1 MSIDIFMPALS
12 PTMEEGTLAT
22 WLVKEGDKIAPG
34 DVIAEIETDKATMEV
49 ESIDEGTIGKI
60 LVEAGTDN
68 VAVGTLIAVLLEE
81 GESAGDIDASA
92 TAAPAPAPQEA
103 SAPTPEPVAAPESP
117 ESTPAVSAPAPAAA
131 PKSASVSSDIKAG
144 SAPVDASGNR
154 IKASP
159 LARRIA
165 LQNGLDLTQIEGTGP
180 HGRIVKAD
188 VVDAKPEAA
197 DAADAADAPVATPTA
212 APAATA
218 APAEAQIYDPPAD
231 VPYEEIKLPG
241 MRKVIAKRMTES
253 KSTVPH
259 FYLTVDVELDAL
271 MAMRKELNAKLA
283 EEGGKLSVNDFVIR
297 ACGLA
302 LKKVPA
308 ANAQFAGDK
317 MYRFSR
323 ADISVAV
330 AIEGGLITPVVKGA
344 CSKGL
349 KEISEEMK
357 DLAAK
362 ARDGK
367 LMPEDYQ
374 GGTFSISNLGMYGI
388 KQFDAVINPPQG
400 AILAVS
406 AGEKRPVVKD
416 DALAI
421 ATVMSVTLSVDHR
434 VLDGAIGSEFLAA
447 FKGYMQDPVTMLL

>member
-60 LVEAGTDN
+60 LVDAGTDN
-68 VAVGTLIAVLLEE
+68 VKVGTLIAVLLEE
-81 GESAGDIDASA
+81 GESASDIDASA
-92 TAAPAPAPQEA
+92 APPP
-103 SAPTPEPVAAPESP
+103 
-117 ESTPAVSAPAPAAA
+117 PAPAAA
-131 PKSASVSSDIKAG
+131 PEPAKAEAPAAQPEPAPEPQAAPVASKAAQVSSDITAG
-144 SAPVDASGNR
+144 SAPVDADGNR

-165 LQNGLDLTQIEGTGP
+165 LQKGLDLAQIQGTGP

-188 VVDAKPEAA
+188 VVDAQPGAAEAPA
-197 DAADAADAPVATPTA
+197 QSAAASAPPA
-212 APAATA
+212 APTTVNP
-218 APAEAQIYDPPAD
+218 APDYGPPAD

-283 EEGGKLSVNDFVIR
+283 EEGAKLSVNDFVIR

-330 AIEGGLITPVVKGA
+330 AIEGGLITPVIKGA

-349 KEISEEMK
+349 REISDEMK

-362 ARDGK
+362 AREGK

-388 KQFDAVINPPQG
+388 KEFDAVINPPQG
-400 AILAVS
+400 AILAVA

-447 FKGYMQDPVTMLL
+447 FKGYIQDPVTMLL

>member
-1 MSIDIFMPALS
+1 MAIDIFMPALS

-22 WLVKEGDKIAPG
+22 WLIKEGDTISPG

-49 ESIDEGTIGKI
+49 ESIDEGTVGKI

-68 VAVGTLIAVLLEE
+68 VKVGTLIAVLLEE
-81 GESAGDIDASA
+81 GEDAGALSAAVAAEPQASEPKA
-92 TAAPAPAPQEA
+92 
-103 SAPTPEPVAAPESP
+103 PEPVAAEPQPVAQPSQVAPEAP
-117 ESTPAVSAPAPAAA
+117 RPAPVEAAPVPVAAA
-131 PKSASVSSDIKAG
+131 PVQVSADVKAG
-144 SAPVDASGNR
+144 AAPVDGSGNR

-165 LQNGLDLTQIEGTGP
+165 LQKGLDLAQIVGTGP
-180 HGRIVKAD
+180 KGRIVKAD
-188 VVDAKPEAA
+188 VIDAQPI
-197 DAADAADAPVATPTA
+197 A
-212 APAATA
+212 APAPQAATP
-218 APAEAQIYDPPAD
+218 APSIAPSDYAPPAD
-231 VPYEEIKLPG
+231 VPYEEVKLPG

-259 FYLTVDVELDAL
+259 FYLTVDCELDAL
-271 MAMRKELNAKLA
+271 MALRKDLNNRLA
-283 EEGGKLSVNDFVIR
+283 DEGVKLSVNDFVIR

-330 AIEGGLITPVVKGA
+330 AIEGGLITPVIKGA

-349 KEISEEMK
+349 REISTEMK

-388 KQFDAVINPPQG
+388 KEFDAVINPPQG
-400 AILAVS
+400 AILAVA
-406 AGEKRPVVKD
+406 AGEKRAVVKD

-447 FKGYMQDPVTMLL
+447 FKGYVQDPLTMLL